1 MADFYA
7 LWSGIHHRLLRDPAI
22 NGLPKLSIIVFSAI
36 IFLGFLRAGESRR
49 CDSYRDC
56 LGDYI
61 YCCSGHCRRSC
72 NLSCSRDEQCG
83 SPGSIEEYCC
93 KGECISTS
101 SVCENPM
108 TDEEDV
114 LSSPVIAV
122 IVIFG
127 VMLIVAVCCVF
138 RSHICKMRTLCFGE
152 GSQQVDT
159 AAKARGSGFVAL
171 GRGSVGTED
180 GLDCTE
186 RISMQSTSTWV
197 GQDFRVAPPRPSSM
211 KRNGIVWEAK
221 SSICFEASCLTALPC
236 SIRR

>member
-1 MADFYA
+1 MVDFYA
-7 LWSGIHHRLLRDPAI
+7 LWSGAHHRLPRDPVKI
-22 NGLPKLSIIVFSAI
+22 VIRLPRFSIIVFSAI

-49 CDSYRDC
+49 CESSRDC

-61 YCCSGHCRRSC
+61 HCCSGYCRRSC

-83 SPGSIEEYCC
+83 SPGSVEEYCC
-93 KGECISTS
+93 KGKCISTS
-101 SVCENPM
+101 SICERPM
-108 TDEEDV
+108 ADEEDV

-138 RSHICKMRTLCFGE
+138 RSYFCKVRTLCFGE
-152 GSQQVDT
+152 RSQQADA
-159 AAKARGSGFVAL
+159 AAKARSSGFVTL

-186 RISMQSTSTWV
+186 RISMQSASTWV
-197 GQDFRVAPPRPSSM
+197 GQDFRIAPPRSSSM
-211 KRNGIVWEAK
+211 KRSGIV
-221 SSICFEASCLTALPC
+221 
-236 SIRR
+236 